1 MWYAIGTLAA
11 INALI
16 LTYYYFKVWK
26 PMRTIANGIDLL
38 HEQDFSSRLAPVGE
52 RQADRLVAMFNEM
65 MDSLKNEHLKLEEQ
79 NFFLTQLI
87 KVSPMGVVVYD
98 YDGNETMRNAAA
110 ERLLSEGGSTLQR
123 ELTGMRRGEETTIR
137 LSDSQIYRCFR
148 MSFTDRGFARQF
160 LLIESLTEEVVAAE
174 RRAYEKVIR
183 MIAHEVNNTMAGVG
197 SILDTLQQLSD
208 EEEKELM
215 AVCVDRCHSMSRFIT
230 RFADVVK
237 IPEAVT
243 KDSEIRSF
251 ILSRSKFLES
261 LCSPRNIRLVFRLGN
276 EDITAPIDESLFEQV
291 LTNIVKNSA
300 ESIGQD
306 GTITIGLHGRTL
318 EIIDNGHG
326 ISPEVEQK
334 LFSPFFST
342 KPDGQG
348 IGLIFVRDVLRKHHF
363 RFSLHTD
370 QEDGLTH
377 FRIHL

>member
-1 MWYAIGTLAA
+1 MWYAIGTIAA

-38 HEQDFSSRLAPVGE
+38 HEQDFSSRLAPVGKKH
-52 RQADRLVAMFNEM
+52 ADRLVAMFNEM

-110 ERLLSEGGSTLQR
+110 ERLLTEGGSTLQR

-137 LSDSQIYRCFR
+137 LSNSQTYRCFR

-160 LLIESLTEEVVAAE
+160 LLIESLTEEVLATE
-174 RRAYEKVIR
+174 RHAYEKVIR

-197 SILDTLQQLSD
+197 SILDTLQELSN

-243 KDSEIRSF
+243 KDTEIRSF

-261 LCSPRNIRLVFRLGN
+261 LCSPRNIRLVFRLGYDN
-276 EDITAPIDESLFEQV
+276 ITAPIDESLFEQV

-306 GTITIGLHGRTL
+306 GTITISLEGRTL
-318 EIIDNGHG
+318 EITDNGHG

-370 QEDGLTH
+370 QQDGLTH
-377 FRIHL
+377 FTIHL

>member
-1 MWYAIGTLAA
+1 MWYAIGTIAA

-52 RQADRLVAMFNEM
+52 KHADRLVAMFNEM

-110 ERLLSEGGSTLQR
+110 ERLLTEGGSTLQR

-137 LSDSQIYRCFR
+137 LSNSQTYRCFR

-160 LLIESLTEEVVAAE
+160 LLIESLTEEVLATE
-174 RRAYEKVIR
+174 RHAYEKVIR
-183 MIAHEVNNTMAGVG
+183 MIAHEVNHTMAGVG
-197 SILDTLQQLSD
+197 SILDTLQELSN

-243 KDSEIRSF
+243 KDTEIRSF

-261 LCSPRNIRLVFRLGN
+261 LCSPRNIRLVFRLGYDN
-276 EDITAPIDESLFEQV
+276 ITAPIDESLFEQV

-306 GTITIGLHGRTL
+306 GTITISLEGRTL
-318 EIIDNGHG
+318 EITDNGHG

-370 QEDGLTH
+370 QQDGLTH
-377 FRIHL
+377 FTIHL